1 MKITKLLTAAFLP
14 LFFIAPSSAQDG
26 GYPTRPIRLIVGFS
40 AGGATDVSA
49 RLFAK
54 KMGDVLGQSVI
65 VETKLGA
72 AGTISADYVARSPAD
87 GYTLLYTTSSIH
99 AISPHLYT
107 DLKWDPVKD
116 FAPIALAAKYPQVLL
131 VNNDL
136 PVKTL
141 SELVALMK
149 KNPNKYS
156 YASAG
161 VGGTQHMAGA
171 ILAARAHVDAVHVPY
186 KGMSAAYPDLIAGRV
201 QIMFDNSPS
210 AIPFVNDRRVRA
222 LAVSSAERVSN
233 LPDVPTIKESGFPD
247 FDINGWSGFV
257 APAGTPQAIID
268 KLNMAVIKSSQSP
281 EVQQW
286 LTENG
291 SPTNLSGT
299 PAEFATF
306 LKDELAFWKGAVELS
321 GAKQQQ

>member
-54 KMGDVLGQSVI
+54 KMGDVLGQPVI